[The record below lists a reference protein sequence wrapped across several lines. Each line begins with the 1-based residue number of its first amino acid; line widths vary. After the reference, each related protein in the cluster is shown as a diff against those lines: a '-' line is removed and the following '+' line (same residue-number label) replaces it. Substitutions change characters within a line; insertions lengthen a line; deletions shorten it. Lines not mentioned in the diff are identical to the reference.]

1 MTDRHSNHTIHS
13 VSHHFGWDNSNKP
26 IQRVRS
32 GTIIEIETL
41 DSSGEQLNINS
52 TIEDVK
58 NLDFSKVNPVTGPI
72 FIENA
77 KEGDVLEVEFLD
89 FITSGWGWTAI
100 IPGFGL
106 LADEFSEPDI
116 NLWKYD
122 SNNAIESLYSTFGKV
137 PLKPFVGTIGL
148 ALKEPGNHSI
158 VPPRHCGGNLD
169 IKDLTK
175 GSVIRFPVQVPGAL
189 LSLGD
194 THAAQGDGEVCG
206 TAIESPMKVVIKINL
221 IKNLSIPSPQ
231 YETNGPISN
240 HIDKY
245 GYFATTGIGP
255 DLMECAKNAVRAMI
269 DLLGKKENIPANKAY
284 MLCSVCSD
292 LRISEIVDIPNWVVS
307 CYFPKYIFS

>member
-1 MTDRHSNHTIHS
+1 MADQHSNHTIHS
-13 VSHHFGWDNSNKP
+13 INHHFGWDNSNKP
-26 IQRVRS
+26 ILQVRS
-32 GTIIEIETL
+32 GEIIEIETI
-41 DSSGEQLNINS
+41 DSSGEQLNIDS

-58 NLDFSKVNPVTGPI
+58 NLDFSKVNPVTGPV

-77 KEGDVLEVEFLD
+77 KEGDVVEVEFLD

-122 SNNAIESLYSTFGKV
+122 PINPIQSSYSTFGKV

-148 ALKEPGNHSI
+148 ALKEPGNHTI

-175 GSVIRFPVQVPGAL
+175 GSIIRFPVQVPGAL

-221 IKNLSIPSPQ
+221 IKNLLISSPQ

-245 GYFATTGIGP
+245 GYFVTTGIGP
-255 DLMECAKNAVRAMI
+255 DLMEGAKNAVRAMI
-269 DLLGKKENIPANKAY
+269 DLLGKKEDIPASKAY

>member
-1 MTDRHSNHTIHS
+1 MPRNYSNHTIHS
-13 VSHHFGWDNSNKP
+13 INHHFGWDNLNKP
-26 IQRVRS
+26 ILYIKS
-32 GTIIEIETL
+32 GEIIEIETI
-41 DSSGEQLNINS
+41 DSSGEQLNVNS
-52 TIEDVK
+52 TIENVK

-106 LADEFSEPDI
+106 LADEFREPDI

-122 SNNAIESLYSTFGKV
+122 SNNPIQSSYSTFGKV
-137 PLKPFVGTIGL
+137 PLKPFVGTVGL
-148 ALKEPGNHSI
+148 ALKEPGNHTI

-231 YETNGPISN
+231 YETNGPTSN

-255 DLMECAKNAVRAMI
+255 DLMEGAKNAVRAMI